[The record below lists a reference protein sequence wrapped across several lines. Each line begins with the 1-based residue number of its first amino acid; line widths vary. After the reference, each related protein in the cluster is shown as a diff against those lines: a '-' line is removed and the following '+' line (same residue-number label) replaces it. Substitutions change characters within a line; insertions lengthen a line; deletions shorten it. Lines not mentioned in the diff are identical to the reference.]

1 MGAIANVL
9 LGAASAAA
17 AARAAPLPPDP
28 ARPGY
33 HYTRPYGWQNDPVP
47 YRDAAGVYHLFPLCD
62 PNATTQWKLPSD
74 HSAWC
79 HATSTDMATSWTTH
93 RPALMTGPWPGGRGV
108 GGTGNV
114 ITRLPESEQRRLNAT
129 SAIVTGGAFMWLS
142 SDPSLMTW
150 RSGGGLFAAGADGPA
165 ASSHPAP
172 GVVYC
177 GDVHVYQHNGWRVAG
192 AGSDGACMDA
202 ANTTIRPKVLIY
214 EADHLQY
221 GGWRYVSTLYTG
233 DAGDGP
239 RVECPTYFSI
249 GSTAVLLFSK
259 TGAPGHATHGTYW
272 ATGTEDASGVM
283 SVQKH
288 GAQQHGG
295 YANEAFEDV
304 QNSRWIVYS
313 WLQVQ
318 GTTSCSNSFHRRLSP
333 CWVGAQSLPR
343 VVSLQSDGSL
353 KFPVAVSSTLCSAE
367 NSRLEAAERSVGPQ
381 PEMEKLLGT
390 ATMQSHSFRSASGLQ
405 KVSLGSTGV
414 QARLSVSVSGVT
426 KPTNSR

>member
-1 MGAIANVL
+1 MRANVL
-9 LGAASAAA
+9 LGAAAAAA

-62 PNATTQWKLPSD
+62 PNATTQWRLPSD

-79 HATSTDMATSWTTH
+79 HATSPDMATSWTTH

-142 SDPSLMTW
+142 SDPSLMAW

-172 GVVYC
+172 GAVYC
-177 GDVHVYQHNGWRVAG
+177 GDVHVYEHNGKWRVAG

-202 ANTTIRPKVLIY
+202 ANTTIKPKVLIY

-239 RVECPTYFSI
+239 RVECPTYLSI

-283 SVQKH
+283 HVRKH

-304 QNSRWIVYS
+304 QNTRWIVYS

-353 KFPVAVSSTLCSAE
+353 KFPVAVSSTLFRPRTVVWKPNRRTKRWTTAGDGEASRHGDDAE
-367 NSRLEAAERSVGPQ
+367 PLAP
-381 PEMEKLLGT
+381 
-390 ATMQSHSFRSASGLQ
+390 
-405 KVSLGSTGV
+405 
-414 QARLSVSVSGVT
+414 
-426 KPTNSR
+426 